1 MKSIVEAYQ
10 NPNYINQSYNLQIPS
25 LYRLAERN
33 LAEET
38 ERKKIETFLL
48 KTMKK
53 NKELEQENSALKEK
67 IQEQNEIINAQ
78 KKKLV
83 TYDFIVKECTR
94 KIIMESKEF
103 YASIG
108 NQNGVNIVE
117 EILIFNENNAN
128 DNNYSIENAE
138 ANNGTLRFGKI
149 NTP

>member
-1 MKSIVEAYQ
+1 MKNIVEANK
-10 NPNYINQSYNLQIPS
+10 NPNYINQSYTLQIPS

-53 NKELEQENSALKEK
+53 NKELEEENSALKEK

-117 EILIFNENNAN
+117 EILILNENNAN
-128 DNNYSIENAE
+128 DNNYSIENEE
-138 ANNGTLRFGKI
+138 ANNGTLRFGRK

>member
-1 MKSIVEAYQ
+1 MKSIVEANQ
-10 NPNYINQSYNLQIPS
+10 NQNYINQSYNLQIPN

-53 NKELEQENSALKEK
+53 NKELEEENSSLKEK

-108 NQNGVNIVE
+108 NKNGVNNVE
-117 EILIFNENNAN
+117 EILILNENNAN

>member
-1 MKSIVEAYQ
+1 MKSIVEANK
-10 NPNYINQSYNLQIPS
+10 NPNYINKSYNLQIPS

-53 NKELEQENSALKEK
+53 NKELEEENSALKEK

-117 EILIFNENNAN
+117 EILILNENNAN
-128 DNNYSIENAE
+128 DNNYSIENAG

>member
-53 NKELEQENSALKEK
+53 NKELEEENSALKEK

-83 TYDFIVKECTR
+83 TYHFIVKECTR

-117 EILIFNENNAN
+117 EILIFNENNVN
-128 DNNYSIENAE
+128 DNNYSIENAR
-138 ANNGTLRFGKI
+138 ANNGTLRFGRK

>member
-1 MKSIVEAYQ
+1 MKSIVEANK
-10 NPNYINQSYNLQIPS
+10 NPNYINKSYNLQIPS

-53 NKELEQENSALKEK
+53 NKELEEENSALKEK

-117 EILIFNENNAN
+117 EILILNENNAN
-128 DNNYSIENAE
+128 DNNYTIENAE